1 MCELHTFLLGR
12 KVMNR
17 TFLEE
22 AINEKLEQNK
32 HSLVPVSDQL
42 DVAEH
47 ISVVSYQQQQE
58 EDSR

>member
-1 MCELHTFLLGR
+1 
-12 KVMNR
+12 MNR